1 MKNDDI
7 YSFIENS
14 YFRLM
19 DYEKKGRYFHALTLS
34 DNSPTVVHKKTNQFT
49 YVIFGEG
56 SVWLNGKQRKIQA
69 RDYMF
74 IEAGTT
80 HRFVAESVE
89 LILFQ
94 IHIPDEGR
102 DTDRYIIEGEDYDRF
117 KI

>member
-1 MKNDDI
+1 
-7 YSFIENS
+7 
-14 YFRLM
+14 
-19 DYEKKGRYFHALTLS
+19 
-34 DNSPTVVHKKTNQFT
+34 
-49 YVIFGEG
+49 
-56 SVWLNGKQRKIQA
+56 
-69 RDYMF
+69 MF

-89 LILFQ
+89 LILFH